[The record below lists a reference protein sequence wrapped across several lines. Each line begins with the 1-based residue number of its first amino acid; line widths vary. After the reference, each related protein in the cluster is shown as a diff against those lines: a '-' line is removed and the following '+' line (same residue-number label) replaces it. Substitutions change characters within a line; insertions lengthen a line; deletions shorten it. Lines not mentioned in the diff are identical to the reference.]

1 MCKLSIRSVLRV
13 EELQQF
19 CIPVG
24 ISFPGMTLEQGRLR
38 LRKKWKDILS
48 DLEPMEISDTL
59 YQDEILSQDDLEI
72 IHEESIIRKKRCRHL
87 LFKVFLD
94 KEPRTIKKFFDCL
107 DDNHKHLCV
116 GIHHQESYTCNDD
129 DDDDDTREAMKEG
142 EMMELGLSITH
153 VWEDVGILAGGL
165 SIKDVDLIKT
175 TTVNPSLRPMKM
187 LQQWRA
193 NAAENIPN
201 VRHLSRDELNAVL
214 EDIDCSDR
222 V

>member
-1 MCKLSIRSVLRV
+1 MHVQIINSLCSQYCSNSVR
-13 EELQQF
+13 
-19 CIPVG
+19 VG
-24 ISFPGMTLEQGRLR
+24 ISFPAMTLEQGRFR
-38 LRKKWKDILS
+38 LRKKWKHILS
-48 DLEPMEISDTL
+48 DLEPMEICDSL

-72 IHEESIIRKKRCRHL
+72 IHAERIIRKTRCQHL
-87 LFKVFLD
+87 LFKIFLD
-94 KEPRTIKKFFDCL
+94 NDPRTIKKFFDCL
-107 DDNHKHLCV
+107 DGDHKHLCL
-116 GIHHQESYTCNDD
+116 GIHHQESHTSNDD
-129 DDDDDTREAMKEG
+129 DQDTPEAMKEG
-142 EMMELGLSITH
+142 EMMELSLSITH

-165 SIKDVDLIKT
+165 SLNDLDLIKT

-193 NAAENIPN
+193 NAAEKMPN